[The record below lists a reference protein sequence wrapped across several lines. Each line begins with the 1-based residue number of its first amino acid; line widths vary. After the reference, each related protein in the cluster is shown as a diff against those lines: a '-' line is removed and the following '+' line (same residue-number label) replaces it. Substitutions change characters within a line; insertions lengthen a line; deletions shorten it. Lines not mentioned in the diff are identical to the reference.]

1 MILEQIRVGGMDN
14 FAYLVGCRATGKA
27 AVVDPAFGQELLH
40 ARAGALGL
48 RIAWVINTHGHHD
61 HAGGNDRMVA
71 LTGARVAAHPAAR
84 QRTDRRLAHD
94 EMLALGEV
102 RIRALH
108 TPGHTPDG
116 LCLLIDDEALLTGDT
131 LFVGECGRTDLPG
144 GDARALHRSL
154 FEVLAALPD
163 RLTVWPGHDYGCSA
177 PHSTL
182 GRERAENYTLKPRS
196 VADFVAFM
204 AEP

>member
-14 FAYLVGCRATGKA
+14 FAYLMGCRATGEA
-27 AVVDPAFGQELLH
+27 AVVDPAFEPERLV
-40 ARAGALGL
+40 ARAAALGL

-61 HAGGNDRMVA
+61 HAGGNHRMVA
-71 LTGARVAAHPAAR
+71 LTDARVAAHPAAQ
-84 QRTDRRLAHD
+84 QRSDRRLAHD
-94 EMLALGEV
+94 ETLALGEV
-102 RIRALH
+102 CIRALH

-116 LCLLIDDEALLTGDT
+116 LCLLVDDEALLTGDT

-144 GDARALHRSL
+144 SDAAALHHSF

-163 RLTVWPGHDYGCSA
+163 HLTVWPGHDYGTA

-196 VADFVAFM
+196 VEEFVAFM